1 MTAPL
6 RVGGR
11 VRVGGRATTIDGAQ
25 IVWSLAEGKRGSR
38 WREALTRDGSLVRS
52 VLFEASPAGRMTRL
66 EVTTTAGLLTL
77 HPDDRESTL
86 HGNVVGPGGV
96 RHLRLAWSPEHELLL
111 LGSPATAATALRRL
125 GGAMSPGDERTVA
138 MVRVDDLLEPREVS
152 WVVARTG
159 DTTWLLRAT
168 DGAEERRLTL
178 HADGFPVLG
187 DAVSWPLEGGTV
199 EEVWTEPS

>member
-1 MTAPL
+1 
-6 RVGGR
+6 
-11 VRVGGRATTIDGAQ
+11 
-25 IVWSLAEGKRGSR
+25 
-38 WREALTRDGSLVRS
+38 
-52 VLFEASPAGRMTRL
+52 MTRL

-77 HPDDRESTL
+77 HPDARESAL

-96 RHLRLAWSPEHELLL
+96 RHLRFGWSPEHELLL

-125 GGAMSPGDERTVA
+125 GGAMAPGDERTVA
-138 MVRVDDLLEPREVS
+138 MVRVDDTLEPREVS

-178 HADGFPVLG
+178 DDEGLPILG
-187 DAVSWPLEGGTV
+187 DAIVWPLEDRTV
-199 EEVWTEPS
+199 EEVWTERS